1 MNDDYALMAL
11 PSTPFANYQRDT
23 SVLNESV
30 MKYELNIYIQPI
42 SILISES
49 LTIKARHS
57 FGDAEFGQRLHTI
70 LPFLIVVANYNC
82 RCHM

>member
-1 MNDDYALMAL
+1 MAL
-11 PSTPFANYQRDT
+11 HSTPFANYQRDT

-30 MKYELNIYIQPI
+30 IKYELNVFMQPL

-49 LTIKARHS
+49 LTIKARPS
-57 FGDAEFGQRLHTI
+57 FGDAEFGQRFHTI

>member
-1 MNDDYALMAL
+1 MAL

-23 SVLNESV
+23 SGLNESV
-30 MKYELNIYIQPI
+30 MKYELNVFMQPL
-42 SILISES
+42 SILLSES
-49 LTIKARHS
+49 LTLKARPS
-57 FGDAEFGQRLHTI
+57 FGDAEFGQRFHTI

>member
-1 MNDDYALMAL
+1 MAL

-23 SVLNESV
+23 KVLNESV
-30 MKYELNIYIQPI
+30 MPVMKYELNVFLQPL
-42 SILISES
+42 SILKSGS
-49 LTIKARHS
+49 LTLKARPS
-57 FGDAEFGQRLHTI
+57 FGDAEFGQRFHTI